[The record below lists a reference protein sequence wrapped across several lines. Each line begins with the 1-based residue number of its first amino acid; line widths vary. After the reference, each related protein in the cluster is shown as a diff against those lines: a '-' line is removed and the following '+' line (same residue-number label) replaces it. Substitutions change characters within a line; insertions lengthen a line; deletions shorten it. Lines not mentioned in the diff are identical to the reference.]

1 MTTLPPVH
9 QQVKLAKAVYAAHAR
24 LSPSGSKKWLSCPGS
39 LTLEEVLPNLPSDYS
54 DNGTG
59 CHIVAAECLRSDE
72 LHPSDWL
79 MDRVKVSDEG
89 EEPRYVEFTE
99 DLCTMTTGYVDAI
112 KALTKDRELHVEERV
127 SFSHYIDVEDQFG
140 TIDAY
145 WLEPLENKRWQIC
158 ICDLKSGFK
167 FVATDSPQL
176 KIYALAV
183 LALFD
188 LAYDIESVRLMI
200 YQPRH
205 GGMREEVISVAE
217 LLEFAKTVKEGARL
231 AELARERHAPNM
243 ARGDIEIWNRTYLN
257 PNPNEEDCAFCRAMA
272 TCPAARAKLEETVG
286 MGFDVIDEN
295 AKPADALHESLEQAD
310 GLGAD
315 VDEYLGKLMSVTG
328 FLEDWIKAVRAEVER
343 RLMLGEPIAGYG
355 LELGRQGARAWKD
368 EAEAERMVREQFRV
382 KMEDAYAM
390 KLKSPTQLEKIATA
404 AKPNK
409 KNPNPAKPVITERQW
424 AKLQPLIKR
433 SDPVP
438 SVKPLSQIKEQY
450 RPTKP
455 DADAFDVVPDEPDL
469 F

>member
-1 MTTLPPVH
+1 MTALPPVH

-39 LTLEEVLPNLPSDYS
+39 LTLEEALPNLPSDYS

-188 LAYDIESVRLMI
+188 LSHDIESVRLMI

-231 AELARERHAPNM
+231 AELARARHVPNM
-243 ARGDIEIWNRTYLN
+243 ARGDIEIWERTYLN
-257 PNPNEEDCAFCRAMA
+257 SNPNEEDCAFCRAMA
-272 TCPAARAKLEETVG
+272 VCPSARAKLEATVG
-286 MGFDVIDEN
+286 AAFDVIAEGRTDVEGLIDHVVVDTDDAPVSEN
-295 AKPADALHESLEQAD
+295 
-310 GLGAD
+310 
-315 VDEYLGKLMSVTG
+315 LGKLMSVTG

-343 RLMLGEPIAGYG
+343 RLMLDEPVAGFG
-355 LELGRQGARAWKD
+355 LELGRQGARAWSD
-368 EAEAERMVREQFRV
+368 EDAAEKMVRETFRI
-382 KMEDAYAM
+382 KAELAYKM
-390 KLKSPTQLEKIATA
+390 KLHSPTQLEKLSYN
-404 AKPNK
+404 AKPTE
-409 KNPNPAKPVITERQW
+409 KNPNPAKAVITERQW
-424 AKLQPLIKR
+424 LKLCALIKR
-433 SDPVP
+433 ADPLP
-438 SVKPLSQIKEQY
+438 SVKPLSQIKELY

-455 DADAFDVVPDEPDL
+455 DADAFDVIPDEDSL
-469 F
+469 Y